1 MKWLNKTQ
9 SQERKGLLWPINP
22 GVIEVGGESLHKVHY
37 FSVPGG
43 ILIKLILSESVELGS
58 DIVEINKW
66 KCKKLSHP
74 LVKFPLNEWMNEKWI
89 KVDNF
94 FSPILCVGSDHAVN
108 SLNQSLKKWS
118 ATSSWYCQVETYLSK
133 VEVTS
138 TDLKTWKSLRII

>member
-43 ILIKLILSESVELGS
+43 IFIKLILSESVELGS

-74 LVKFPLNEWMNEKWI
+74 LVKFPLNEWMNEWMK
-89 KVDNF
+89 N
-94 FSPILCVGSDHAVN
+94 
-108 SLNQSLKKWS
+108 
-118 ATSSWYCQVETYLSK
+118 E
-133 VEVTS
+133 
-138 TDLKTWKSLRII
+138 